1 MLVYGRNTVTEA
13 LNSTYK
19 CSKLYLDENV
29 KEDEKIFN
37 ILELA
42 RDKKVE
48 IVRTS
53 SKHIASITHSLETQ
67 NIALEVDYR
76 TSTLKEVLESNPD
89 KSFVYI
95 SESMNEGNIGAIIR
109 TAEIAGFAGVI
120 LPNHLNITPTI
131 AKTSTGAIFSI
142 PIIKNQIFQTIKDL
156 KKEAFDIVGI
166 ERGGEN
172 LYTSNLANN
181 CMFIIGGEDK
191 SLSEPVR
198 KECNIIAEIPQFGS
212 INSLNM
218 SVATAI
224 VIFEH
229 IRQTKFSK

>member
-13 LNSTYK
+13 LLSTYK
-19 CSKLYLDENV
+19 CTKLFLDENIN
-29 KEDEKIFN
+29 EDEKIFN

-42 RDKKVE
+42 RTKGIE
-48 IVRTS
+48 IVKTS
-53 SKHIASITHSLETQ
+53 GKHISTLTHSMETQ

-76 TSTLKEVLESNPD
+76 ASTLKEALELNPD

-131 AKTSTGAIFSI
+131 AKTSTGALFSI
-142 PIIKNQIFQTIKDL
+142 PVIKYPILQTIKEL

-172 LYTSNLANN
+172 LYKSHLSNN
-181 CMFIIGGEDK
+181 CLFIIGGEDK
-191 SLSEPVR
+191 SLSDPVK
-198 KECNIIAEIPQFGS
+198 KECNIIAEIPQFGK

>member
-13 LNSTYK
+13 LLSTYK
-19 CSKLYLDENV
+19 CSKLYLDENI

-42 RDKKVE
+42 RLKGVE
-48 IVRTS
+48 IIKTNG
-53 SKHIASITHSLETQ
+53 KHISILAHSVETQ

-76 TSTLKEVLESNPD
+76 ASTLREALTLNPD

-95 SESMNEGNIGAIIR
+95 SESTFEQNVGAIIR
-109 TAEIAGFAGVI
+109 TAECAGFAGVI

-142 PIIKNQIFQTIKDL
+142 PVIKYPIFQAIKEL
-156 KKEAFDIVGI
+156 KKEAFDIIGI

-172 LYTSNLANN
+172 LYESKLSNN
-181 CMFIIGGEDK
+181 CLFIIGGEDK
-191 SLSEPVR
+191 SLSDPVK
-198 KECNIIAEIPQFGS
+198 KECNIIAEIPQFGK

-229 IRQTKFSK
+229 IRQTKFDR

>member
-1 MLVYGRNTVTEA
+1 MLVYGRNTVAEA
-13 LNSTYK
+13 LKSNFK
-19 CSKLYLDENV
+19 CSKLYLEDNI
-29 KEDEKIFN
+29 KQDEKVLL
-37 ILELA
+37 ILDLA
-42 RDKKVE
+42 HEKGVE
-48 IVRTS
+48 IIKTS
-53 SKHIASITHSLETQ
+53 AKHISTLTHSQETQ

-76 TSTLKEVLESNPD
+76 TLSLKEALDVNPD

-120 LPNHLNITPTI
+120 IPNHLNITGTI
-131 AKTSTGAIFSI
+131 AKTSTGALFSL
-142 PIIKNQIFQTIKDL
+142 PIIKFPIFQTIKEL
-156 KKEAFDIVGI
+156 KKQAFDIVGI

-172 LYTSNLANN
+172 VYEANLSNN
-181 CMFIIGGEDK
+181 CLFIIGGEDK
-191 SLSEPVR
+191 SLSEPIR
-198 KECNIIAEIPQFGS
+198 KECNIIAEIPQFGK